1 MADIELMNYLCE
13 MKKQAPSKVIGGS
26 IVADASSNQTASVDT
41 LDQLKEENRRLKR
54 TLMDRFETKPKK

>member
-13 MKKQAPSKVIGGS
+13 MKKPAPSKTITSS
-26 IVADASSNQTASVDT
+26 IVADASTNQAAGSNDT

-54 TLMDRFETKPKK
+54 TLKERFD